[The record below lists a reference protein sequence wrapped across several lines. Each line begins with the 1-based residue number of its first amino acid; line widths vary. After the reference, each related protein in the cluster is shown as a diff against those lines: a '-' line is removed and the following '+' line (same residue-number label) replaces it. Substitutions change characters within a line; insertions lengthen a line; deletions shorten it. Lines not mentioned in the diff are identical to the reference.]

1 MIMKKLLTFLLL
13 SIFFLLPI
21 NFSLAQSTEKVTDTA
36 EEKIVEKEKG
46 NTADEEEQKGE
57 EEEQK
62 TLADTLERKQIEEIE
77 NQTYSFW
84 TILLAILIPSIF
96 IILGYLML
104 KFLQT

>member
-1 MIMKKLLTFLLL
+1 MKKIVTFLLL

-21 NFSLAQSTEKVTDTA
+21 SFSFAQKTESTTVTIEEETIEQKEDMVSEDEGEKE
-36 EEKIVEKEKG
+36 EEKS
-46 NTADEEEQKGE
+46 
-57 EEEQK
+57 
-62 TLADTLERKQIEEIE
+62 LADTLEKKEIAE
-77 NQTYSFW
+77 IQDQGYSFW